1 MPTAFDVGT
10 SERLRVL
17 NSLRFARFVL
27 LSVYLRN
34 SCILI
39 TLSLAPFMVAS
50 GQSFPVNPAAK
61 LLPEKL
67 ADFRAAGSIESIK
80 KELSDDEFDGKQF
93 GIISRASRNYV
104 SRDGRRFSAHL
115 VTTSSDSGAYSLLT
129 DTRKT
134 VQRSSGGVVT
144 SHADVG
150 TADFWYWDGLH
161 NQLSFFKGKVF
172 AAVED
177 DEKSPDLTGL
187 TQFGRS
193 LADTLDRGEGD
204 IPVLVK
210 HLPDW
215 QSAQHRALYAVTRD
229 ALKSVFGNEPVLD
242 AVGFEAGTEVV
253 IADYSGP
260 WLAIVE
266 FNTPQLATDNHGRIT
281 AKLQELRNQGQ
292 PVPTAYRRVG
302 NYSVFVFDAPSQEA
316 ANSLIDKVK
325 YEQMVQWLGKNPY
338 LYERALREF
347 SQTTLGVFVNV
358 VKGSGLALVS
368 CLAIGG
374 LLGGFLFV
382 RRRGQQ
388 RAVEAYSDAGGLL
401 RLNLD
406 EMTPE
411 IEPGRL
417 LGPGK

>member
-1 MPTAFDVGT
+1 
-10 SERLRVL
+10 
-17 NSLRFARFVL
+17 L
-27 LSVYLRN
+27 LSISFNLRK
-34 SCILI
+34 C
-39 TLSLAPFMVAS
+39 LSLVFLFLLPLVTVRAQDFS
-50 GQSFPVNPAAK
+50 TDPAAK
-61 LLPEKL
+61 LLPNKL
-67 ADFRAAGSIESIK
+67 GDFRAASPVQAIERFSIETDA
-80 KELSDDEFDGKQF
+80 E
-93 GIISRASRNYV
+93 RNRIDSWAKRDYV
-104 SRDGRRFSAHL
+104 SQAGGRFS
-115 VTTSSDSGAYSLLT
+115 VTLITTGSDSGAYAMLSES
-129 DTRKT
+129 R
-134 VQRSSGGVVT
+134 RRAESFT
-144 SHADVG
+144 SEGATGDAQIG
-150 TADFWYWDGLH
+150 TAGFSLWDGRY
-161 NQLSFFKGKVF
+161 NNLSFFKGRVF
-172 AAVED
+172 ATVKED
-177 DEKSPDLTGL
+177 GESRGTKELTDFAKL
-187 TQFGRS
+187 F
-193 LADTLDRGEGD
+193 AETLDSGEGE

-210 HLPDW
+210 HLPYWED
-215 QSAQHRALYAVTRD
+215 ARRLALYVVSVDTLKRMFGDHAVFSVVDFGGGAEAVT
-229 ALKSVFGNEPVLD
+229 ANY
-242 AVGFEAGTEVV
+242 GTSRMV
-253 IADYSGP
+253 I
-260 WLAIVE
+260 IE

-281 AKLQELRNQGQ
+281 AKLQELSNQGQ

-374 LLGGFLFV
+374 LLGGILFV
-382 RRRGQQ
+382 RRRAQQ
-388 RAVEAYSDAGGLL
+388 RAVEAYSDSGGLL